1 MIRRQDKEE
10 RKENVLTEVTVSFA
24 LSEVSL
30 GNPK

>member
-1 MIRRQDKEE
+1 MEVPCESVKCTLNE
-10 RKENVLTEVTVSFA
+10 RVLVSFA